1 MMISELFSKSNDGQ
15 IQQNGLIISTDEVI
29 DYLNT
34 SNNAIGSLQYENAQ
48 LRKENK
54 RLKERN
60 DELEDELEESSTFI
74 IEQREENK
82 QLRLEL
88 ETHKNPLWST
98 REAERRVNKLS
109 DSLADEVKK
118 NGLLNE
124 ELNQLRIENERLKSR
139 NNYNL
144 EDCLLEIVELKEEK
158 EQLKKKLESLQK
170 VLHLVECVSDE

>member
-1 MMISELFSKSNDGQ
+1 MIMSELFSKSNDGQ
-15 IQQNGLIISTDEVI
+15 IQQNGLIMSTDEVI

-54 RLKERN
+54 RLKKSEKIN
-60 DELEDELEESSTFI
+60 MEYA
-74 IEQREENK
+74 EQIVEENQK
-82 QLRLEL
+82 LRIA
-88 ETHKNPLWST
+88 KN
-98 REAERRVNKLS
+98 
-109 DSLADEVKK
+109 D
-118 NGLLNE
+118 
-124 ELNQLRIENERLKSR
+124 LRIENERLKSR

-158 EQLKKKLESLQK
+158 EQLKKKIESLQK